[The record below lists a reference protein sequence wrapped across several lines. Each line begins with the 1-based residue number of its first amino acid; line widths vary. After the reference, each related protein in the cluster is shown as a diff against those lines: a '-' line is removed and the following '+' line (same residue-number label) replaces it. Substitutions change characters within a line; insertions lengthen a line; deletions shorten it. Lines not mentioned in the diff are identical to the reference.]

1 MSAHHPARHGETMR
15 IFSPAP
21 HVLAFY
27 DGRVAGDTLP
37 AESPTWLDWAYGLG
51 TSSFAIVDGDEAL
64 VYDTHM
70 SITHATLVRRHLE
83 GMGVTRMRVVMSH
96 WHTDH
101 VAGNAAFADCAIIA
115 HALTARALEDNRAAL
130 EEGEPPI
137 FPIIMPTQLYED
149 RLSLTV
155 GQIAVELR
163 HVDCHSHDGTV
174 LFMPETGLLLA
185 GDTLEDTVTYVAEPE
200 RLAEHLDGLRLM
212 ASWPI
217 SAILLNH
224 GDPTVMAQGGY
235 PPALIAATAR
245 YIERLQRCRTE
256 PALAALSLSEFV
268 AEDLAAGTLTYIDA
282 YEPVHRNNVA
292 LVIAE
297 AAS

>member
-1 MSAHHPARHGETMR
+1 MPASLPARNGETMR
-15 IFSPAP
+15 IFAPAP
-21 HVLAFY
+21 NVLAFY
-27 DGRVAGDTLP
+27 DGRGEGATLP
-37 AESPTWLDWAYGLG
+37 AEAPTWLDYAYCLG

-70 SITHATLVRRHLE
+70 SIAHAKLVRRHLE
-83 GMGVTRMRVVMSH
+83 EIGVTQMRVVMSH

-101 VAGNAAFADCAIIA
+101 VAGNAVFEDCEIIA

-130 EEGEPPI
+130 EGGDPPI
-137 FPIIMPTQLYED
+137 FPIVMPTRLYEG
-149 RLSLTV
+149 RLALTV
-155 GQIAVELR
+155 GHIAVELR

-174 LFMPETGLLLA
+174 LFIPETGLLLA

-217 SAILLNH
+217 STILLNH

-235 PPALIAATAR
+235 PPALIAATTR
-245 YIERLQRCRTE
+245 YIERLRRCRTE
-256 PALAALSLSEFV
+256 PALAALTLSEFV
-268 AEDLAAGTLTYIDA
+268 GDDLAAGTLIYIDA

-292 LVIAE
+292 LVAFE
-297 AAS
+297 ADS